1 MKGNTMLYIGA
12 AAVIAFLLYKKK
24 TADVKPI
31 PTPKEPKPKK
41 PQQPAQDVLLNFS
54 TNRDYSSAAPITPT
68 TTTPTPTPTT
78 TTTTTPTTTT
88 TTTTPKKAV
97 IFNAIKYNAVP
108 KFSPN
113 TNIAGLF
120 NKNKA
125 GSTTTTTTTIT
136 KRTINGHNPI
146 CNY

>member
-68 TTTPTPTPTT
+68 TTTPTTTTPTT

-97 IFNAIKYNAVP
+97 IFNPKKYSAIP

-113 TNIAGLF
+113 TNIAG
-120 NKNKA
+120 N
-125 GSTTTTTTTIT
+125 
-136 KRTINGHNPI
+136 NPI

>member
-1 MKGNTMLYIGA
+1 MKGNTMLYVGA
-12 AAVIAFLLYKKK
+12 AAIIAFLLYKKK

-31 PTPKEPKPKK
+31 PTPKEPKPKGK

-54 TNRDYSSAAPITPT
+54 TTRDYSSAAPITPT
-68 TTTPTPTPTT
+68 TTTTTPT

-97 IFNAIKYNAVP
+97 IFNPRKFISVP
-108 KFSPN
+108 KFSPT

-120 NKNKA
+120 NRNKA

-136 KRTINGHNPI
+136 KRTINGHEPI

>member
-24 TADVKPI
+24 TGDEKPI
-31 PTPKEPKPKK
+31 PTPKEPKPKGK
-41 PQQPAQDVLLNFS
+41 PQPAQDVLLNFS
-54 TNRDYSSAAPITPT
+54 TSRDYSSAAPI
-68 TTTPTPTPTT
+68 TPTT

-88 TTTTPKKAV
+88 TTPTTTTTTTAPKRAV
-97 IFNAIKYNAVP
+97 IFNPIKYNAVP
-108 KFSPN
+108 KFSPT

-120 NKNKA
+120 NRNKA
-125 GSTTTTTTTIT
+125 GSTTTTTTIT
-136 KRTINGHNPI
+136 KRTINGHDPI